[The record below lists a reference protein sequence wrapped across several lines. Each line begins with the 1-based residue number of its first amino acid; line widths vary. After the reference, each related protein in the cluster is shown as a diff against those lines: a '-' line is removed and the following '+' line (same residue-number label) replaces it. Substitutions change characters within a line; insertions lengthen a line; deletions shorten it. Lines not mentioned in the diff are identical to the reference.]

1 MQLECS
7 RITQTDKN
15 KLKDPFTFEFLGLDA
30 KDAVSE
36 SDLEQALMD
45 HLQEF
50 MLELGEGFC
59 FEARQ
64 ICRIL

>member
-1 MQLECS
+1 MKKSAANGNETILS
-7 RITQTDKN
+7 I
-15 KLKDPFTFEFLGLDA
+15 KDPFTFEFLGLDA

-50 MLELGEGFC
+50 ILELGEASALKRGKNV
-59 FEARQ
+59 
-64 ICRIL
+64 LL